1 MKKFFTFI
9 AAAMLSAGAA
19 MAQTTEE
26 GWSYAAEFGIGSQ
39 LELAGRAQYG
49 LNQYIQL
56 DLPVVKYNFDYGD
69 YNHHELKIMAGARGY
84 SPEFGPGLKGV
95 MAIDLGYGGMTG
107 KHTDWL
113 SCFAMDI
120 TVGIQINK
128 NLYAGYGFG
137 LMSNDGSHKDHVL
150 RVGWNF

>member
-19 MAQTTEE
+19 TAQTTEE

-39 LELAGRAQYG
+39 LEIAGRAQYG
-49 LNQYIQL
+49 INEYVHL

-69 YNHHELKIMAGARGY
+69 ANHHELKLMAGARGY

-95 MAIDLGYGGMTG
+95 LAMDLGYGSMIYKGHWT
-107 KHTDWL
+107 
-113 SCFAMDI
+113 SYFALDI
-120 TVGIQINK
+120 TAGIQINK
-128 NLYAGYGFG
+128 NLYVGYGFG
-137 LMSNDGSHKDHVL
+137 LLSNEGSHKDHVV
-150 RVGWNF
+150 RIGWNF